1 VRSDDGGGPG
11 LEAYLDEPFD
21 VGLRYTGTGARAMEA
36 VPAALLIFA
45 RIPHHTEEAIV
56 TAVNAEGDTTGIGAM
71 VGAMAGALN
80 GSGSLPGRW
89 LAYLEAREQHIE
101 RLAEALY
108 WMVWG
113 VEGKTL

>member
-1 VRSDDGGGPG
+1 
-11 LEAYLDEPFD
+11 
-21 VGLRYTGTGARAMEA
+21 
-36 VPAALLIFA
+36 
-45 RIPHHTEEAIV
+45 
-56 TAVNAEGDTTGIGAM
+56 M

-89 LAYLEAREQHIE
+89 LAYLEAREHIE